1 VYLYLVRHAVAHK
14 RDPARWPDD
23 SRRPLTPEGEEEFEA
38 AARGLARV
46 VPEVE
51 ILLSSPYDRAWR
63 TAEILAEQTGW
74 PAPKKLHALE
84 PEVPPEKVVI
94 ALETYADKQSI
105 GLAGHR
111 PCLHELA
118 VYLLTGDAGGADMKI
133 KKGGVACIEFDD
145 TPKAGAGKLRWLFTP
160 RVLRTLASQ
169 HLS

>member
-14 RDPARWPDD
+14 RDPARWSDD

-38 AARGLARV
+38 AARGLVRV

-51 ILLSSPYDRAWR
+51 LLLSSPYDRAWR

-74 PAPKKLHALE
+74 PAPEKLHALE

-105 GLAGHR
+105 ALAGHR

-118 VYLLTGDAGGADMKI
+118 VYLLTGNARGADIQI

-169 HLS
+169 HQS